1 MDLGAHTD
9 EELMVRVQQGD
20 EAAYG
25 TLFQR
30 HQRTVYGFLLRK
42 TRDPERAS
50 DLFQETWLKVHRG
63 RQTWKRGQPFRPW
76 VFGIA
81 LNSFRDAGRKDSR
94 TIDTVDVELQ
104 HPTRR
109 EAHED
114 RLTLEA
120 AIDKLPD
127 TLRDAFLLG
136 VVHGLDHNEVAEQ
149 LTISPD
155 NARARISRA
164 RASLRK
170 LLA

>member
-1 MDLGAHTD
+1 MDLGAKSD

-25 TLFQR
+25 ALFQR
-30 HQRTVYGFLLRK
+30 YQRPVYGFLLRK
-42 TRDPERAS
+42 TRQVEQAS

-63 RQTWKRGQPFRPW
+63 RHTWKRGQRFKPW
-76 VFGIA
+76 LFGIA
-81 LNSFRDAGRKDSR
+81 MNAFRDSGRKDGR
-94 TIDTVDVELQ
+94 TIQTVDVEFD

-120 AIDKLPD
+120 AIDTLPD
-127 TLRDAFLLG
+127 SLRDAFLLG
-136 VVHGLDHNEVAEQ
+136 VVHGLDHNEVATQ
-149 LTISPD
+149 LQISPD

-164 RASLRK
+164 RAALRK
-170 LLA
+170 VLA